1 MKFSIHL
8 AAVTVIAVVAVST
21 AVYFGPRENPRS
33 GIALVTTNFRT
44 GDVTH
49 QYFPD
54 LFKCMMHISENP
66 GNIYSTR
73 KCEIVP

>member
-8 AAVTVIAVVAVST
+8 AAVAVVTVVAVSA
-21 AVYFGPRENPRS
+21 AVYFSPRENLRS

-44 GDVTH
+44 GDVTR

-54 LFKCMMHISENP
+54 LYRCMMHISENP